1 MKTIR
6 YIIALLVP
14 MLFTACG
21 VDEIDTGLGMS
32 DDCITLSY
40 LSTRA
45 DGVDSYE
52 SDVAGLEVLIFDES
66 GTCVYY
72 EHFDVNADEGKVTL
86 GERKTSFTQGAS
98 YQVYLLA
105 NCPASLQETLKG
117 FKESGKNLT
126 ELKETVHTT
135 SNIYL
140 TGTGATDAPQT
151 FLMDGVAKSGD
162 GTSVMLNDGTTGNV
176 ELTAVLYRAAAKIVV
191 TLETDTEKDVSF
203 ITQGGTYNYQLVNMR
218 TDTRLL
224 AEGGLATTS
233 QLENTGSTTAHMTAP
248 TTETPRMQCITY
260 TYSHSWENTS
270 LAENITY
277 LIVSVPIEINGTQY
291 PSNYYKIPVVTEGTA
306 IERNTCYNI
315 SAKIGAAGATDIPD
329 AEELSDIN
337 YKVLEWI
344 PATITIG
351 GSDNVPSYLYV
362 NKNELVLR
370 NVEDD
375 ESIVFAS
382 SSDVTVSVMEAYYID
397 KDGTRKTVNTS
408 LYSVRSTD
416 ALNGAINIHSDV
428 PENNLIRY
436 LTIVISN
443 TEGQSETI
451 LVTQYPLDYIT
462 YIKGYYSTREDFGGT
477 TYDSYGESGQTSTA
491 NGVFRSRV
499 VLNDVIYYYV
509 WNNQYYPTTS
519 YAGDNLK
526 DYRMY
531 HIQITST
538 SADYVLGIPQKDD
551 SGYTSG
557 SGENAKLVSPS
568 FMINSQLG
576 ATAGTNSSINM
587 AAEYCANYIE
597 SYIGSDGNT
606 YEYKDWRLPT
616 AAEIGIIIKYQGTG
630 DSEAMYVVMNGAS
643 YWSPT
648 GAVANPNYPNASQW
662 CTRCVRDMY
671 DDELPKQ

>member
-52 SDVAGLEVLIFDES
+52 SDVAGIEVLIFNES
-66 GTCVYY
+66 ETCVYY

-86 GERKTSFTQGAS
+86 GERKTFFTQGAS

-140 TGTGATDAPQT
+140 TGTEATGAPKT

-162 GTSVMLNDGTTGNV
+162 DTSVTLNDGTTDNV

-191 TLETDTEKDVSF
+191 TLEPDTKKGVSF
-203 ITQGGTYNYQLVNMR
+203 TQGGTYNYQLVNMR

-233 QLENTGSTTAHMTAP
+233 QLENTGPTTAHMTAP
-248 TTETPRMQCITY
+248 TTETQKMQCITY

-270 LAENITY
+270 LTENITY
-277 LIVSVPIEINGTQY
+277 LIVSVPIQIGDTQY
-291 PSNYYKIPVVTEGTA
+291 TNNYYKIPVVTEGTA

-315 SAKIGAAGATDIPD
+315 SAKIGAAGANTIPD
-329 AEELSDIN
+329 AEALEDIS

-351 GSDNVPSYLYV
+351 GSGNVPSYLYV
-362 NKNELVLR
+362 NKNELILR

-382 SSDVTVSVMEAYYID
+382 SSDVTVQVTEAYYID
-397 KDGTRKTVNTS
+397 KNGTKNTVDAS
-408 LYSVRSTD
+408 LYSVKPTD
-416 ALNGAINIHSDV
+416 ALNGAIQFYSDV

-436 LTIVISN
+436 LTVVISN
-443 TEGQSETI
+443 TEGKSETI
-451 LVTQYPLDYIT
+451 YVTQYPLDYIT

-477 TYDSYGESGQTSTA
+477 TYDSYGTMGQTSTT

-499 VLNDVIYYYV
+499 VLGDIIYNYDWYSR
-509 WNNQYYPTTS
+509 YRPTTS
-519 YAGDNLK
+519 SAGSNLI

-538 SADYVLGIPQKDD
+538 SADYVLGIPQKDG
-551 SGYTSG
+551 SGYTMG
-557 SGENAKLVSPS
+557 GEENAKLVSPS

-576 ATAGTNSSINM
+576 ATAGTNTTIDM

-597 SYIGSDGNT
+597 SYIGSDGKT

-648 GAVANPNYPNASQW
+648 GLVNNPNYPNASPS

>member
-1 MKTIR
+1 MKTVR

-52 SDVAGLEVLIFDES
+52 SDVAGIEVLIFNES
-66 GTCVYY
+66 ETCVYY

-86 GERKTSFTQGAS
+86 GERKTFFTQGAS

-140 TGTGATDAPQT
+140 TGTEATNAPQT

-162 GTSVMLNDGTTGNV
+162 DTSVTLNDGTTDNV

-191 TLETDTEKDVSF
+191 TLEPDTEKGVSF
-203 ITQGGTYNYQLVNMR
+203 VTQGGIYNYQLVNMR

-233 QLENTGSTTAHMTAP
+233 QLENTRQTTAHMTAP
-248 TTETPRMQCITY
+248 TADNPKMQCITY

-270 LAENITY
+270 LTENITY
-277 LIVSVPIEINGTQY
+277 LIVSVPIQIGDTQY
-291 PSNYYKIPVVTEGTA
+291 TNNYYKIPVVTEGTA

-315 SAKIGAAGATDIPD
+315 SAKIGAAGANTIPD
-329 AEELSDIN
+329 AEALEDIS

-382 SSDVTVSVMEAYYID
+382 SSDVTVKVTEAYYID
-397 KDGTRKTVNTS
+397 KNGTKKTVDAS
-408 LYSVRSTD
+408 LYSAKPTD
-416 ALNGAINIHSDV
+416 ALNGAIQFYSDV

-443 TEGQSETI
+443 TEGKSETI
-451 LVTQYPLDYIT
+451 SVTQYPLDYIT

-477 TYDSYGESGQTSTA
+477 TYASYGERGQTSTT

-499 VLNDVIYYYV
+499 VLSDVIYYYE
-509 WNNQYYPTTS
+509 WNNRYFPTTS

-551 SGYTSG
+551 SGYTMG
-557 SGENAKLVSPS
+557 GEENAKLVSPS

-576 ATAGTNSSINM
+576 ATAGTNTSMDM

-616 AAEIGIIIKYQGTG
+616 EAEIGIIIKYQGTG

-648 GAVANPNYPNASQW
+648 GSVANPNYPTASPL

>member
-21 VDEIDTGLGMS
+21 VDEFDTGLGMS

-52 SDVAGLEVLIFDES
+52 SDVAGIEVLIFNES
-66 GTCVYY
+66 ETCVYY

-86 GERKTSFTQGAS
+86 GERKTFFTQGAS

-140 TGTGATDAPQT
+140 TGTEATNAPQT

-162 GTSVMLNDGTTGNV
+162 KTSVILNDGTTDNV

-191 TLETDTEKDVSF
+191 TLEPDTEKGVSF
-203 ITQGGTYNYQLVNMR
+203 ITGTYNYQLVNMR

-233 QLENTGSTTAHMTAP
+233 LLANTGPTSAHMTAP
-248 TTETPRMQCITY
+248 TTETQKMQCITY

-270 LAENITY
+270 LTENITY
-277 LIVSVPIEINGTQY
+277 LIVSVPIEINGIQY
-291 PSNYYKIPVVTEGTA
+291 TSNYYKIPVVTEGTA
-306 IERNTCYNI
+306 IERNTYYNI
-315 SAKIGAAGATDIPD
+315 SAKIGAAGATNIPD
-329 AEELSDIN
+329 AEVLNDIS

-351 GSDNVPSYLYV
+351 GSENVPSYLYV
-362 NKNELVLR
+362 NKNELILR

-382 SSDVTVSVMEAYYID
+382 SSDVTVQVTEAYYID
-397 KDGTRKTVNTS
+397 KNGTKNTVDAS
-408 LYSVRSTD
+408 LYSAKPTD
-416 ALNGAINIHSDV
+416 ALNGAIQFYSDV

-436 LTIVISN
+436 LTIEISN
-443 TEGQSETI
+443 TEGKSETI
-451 LVTQYPLDYIT
+451 SVTQYPLDYIT
-462 YIKGYYSTREDFGGT
+462 YIEGYYSTRDGYA
-477 TYDSYGESGQTSTA
+477 TYENRG
-491 NGVFRSRV
+491 NGVTNNGSSFYARV
-499 VLNDVIYYYV
+499 LIDGKILRYSWSENRVIINNDPNTFLY
-509 WNNQYYPTTS
+509 
-519 YAGDNLK
+519 

-538 SADYVLGIPQKDD
+538 SEKYVLGIPQKDQN
-551 SGYTSG
+551 GYTIG
-557 SGENAKLVSPS
+557 TNENALLVSPS

-576 ATAGTNSSINM
+576 ATAAGIGSKEA
-587 AAEYCANYIE
+587 AAEYCALYRE
-597 SYIGSDGNT
+597 AYKGSDGKIYT
-606 YEYKDWRLPT
+606 YDDWRLPT
-616 AAEIGIIIKYQGTG
+616 ASEIQIIINYQGTA
-630 DSEAMYVVMNGAS
+630 DNPVDAMFEVMNAKS

-648 GAVANPNYPNASQW
+648 GEVFNDNYKDDPTKSSLA
-662 CTRCVRDMY
+662 TRCVRDMY